1 MEKIWLLPDVISA
14 FLDELREAGY
24 NLGVEQ
30 YVAVQDLV
38 LALVTQGK
46 ILEHPKQLRSFL
58 GPIVCSS
65 AVEQDDFQIRFDRWF
80 PVEQTPEDLSK
91 TIPEEAKSFQQA
103 LQQITKRSRR
113 LGWGIAAILSVLFLV
128 GVFASPGNLPTDVP
142 VTPPTVSPTVSTPS
156 PSPTSIEPI
165 QEPVPVPLPISPALP
180 VPVPVLIVPDWQITL
195 GLFAL
200 LSGLVFLIEQ
210 LYWNR
215 WVRLFLERQSTSQVP
230 QLQQISLPSADQ
242 VLFPP
247 LVFLHIAQR
256 FRQRVPVPS
265 HRLAIVP
272 TITKTLRNGG
282 WFAPVYGYRQELP
295 EYLLLIDRS
304 SFQDHQARLINEMV
318 KRLEEQAV
326 LITGFYFDSSPQLCF
341 PFGTG
346 TPCSL
351 KEISDRYRQH
361 RLLIFVQADQFF
373 SPITGELE
381 PWVQR
386 LDFWSDRAVLTPK
399 PLEQWAYPELTLAE
413 HLIVLPA
420 TPEGLT
426 HLIRNLQDSS
436 APRLPLERIGSQV
449 SLPKTLHRHPQR
461 WLQRY
466 SPPNDRV
473 QEMLTALHR
482 YLGADG
488 FLWLSACAV
497 FPELH
502 WNITLY
508 LGNVLCGAAGE
519 TLLKTVSIT
528 DLALLPW
535 FRTGYLPDW
544 LRLKLITALSPAA
557 EAEIRK
563 VLGELLV
570 LKISGSVGEW
580 QLTLAQREPASVLHK
595 LAASLLR
602 IVSRQA
608 PPESPFRDYIFLEFM
623 TRNRSKLALQLPQTW
638 QDLLRLPHS
647 PLIGRRV
654 FMGLGFA
661 LVAAALTPLLQNLQ
675 RRILVRQPESLPSLP
690 QLTRAFTFQT
700 ATVDR
705 SGVVTLRDSEAQE
718 YIEDL
723 GNGLNLR
730 MVAIRGGTFLMGQT
744 EAEKIQLL
752 KEYGEQNYQT
762 YLDEELPR
770 HEVTI
775 PDFFMGIFTVTQ
787 AQYQALMGENPST
800 FRGEDRPVE
809 TVSWDESVAFC
820 DRLSTQTGRNYR
832 LPTEAEWEYACRAG
846 TTTPFAFGDMIT
858 PELANYDWK
867 SSYNGSPT
875 RSSDPR
881 ETQPVGSYPA
891 NAWGLYDMHGNVWE
905 WCLDHW
911 HSNYADKPEELKQD
925 GSTAWLSSDESKN
938 RLLRGGSWYSN
949 AKSCRSAYRAHN
961 APDIRY
967 GSYGFRVVCRASR
980 TL

>member
-1 MEKIWLLPDVISA
+1 MITRPPILDFTPVWLRPDVISA

-128 GVFASPGNLPTDVP
+128 GVFASPGNLPTEVP
-142 VTPPTVSPTVSTPS
+142 VTTPTVSPTVSTPSPSPTKAPTISPTVPTPSPNTAPTVSPTVPTPS

-165 QEPVPVPLPISPALP
+165 QEPVPVLLPTSSAL
-180 VPVPVLIVPDWQITL
+180 PVPVLIVPDWQITL

-200 LSGLVFLIEQ
+200 LSGLTFSIEQ

-215 WVRLFLERQSTSQVP
+215 WVRLFLERQGTNQVP
-230 QLQQISLPSADQ
+230 QLQQISLPSVDQ

-326 LITGFYFDSSPQLCF
+326 LITGFYFDRSPQLCF

-351 KEISDRYRQH
+351 KDISDRYRQH

-420 TPEGLT
+420 TPEGLK

-436 APRLPLERIGSQV
+436 APPLPLERIGSQV

-488 FLWLSACAV
+488 FLWLSACAI

-508 LGNVLCGAAGE
+508 LGNVLGGAAGKP
-519 TLLKTVSIT
+519 LLQTVSIT

-535 FRTGYLPDW
+535 FRAGYLPDW
-544 LRLKLITALSPAA
+544 LRLKLITALSPTA
-557 EAEIRK
+557 EAQIRK

-570 LKISGSVGEW
+570 PEISGSSGEW

-595 LAASLLR
+595 LAVSLLR

-608 PPESPFRDYIFLEFM
+608 PPESPLRDYIFLEFM

-654 FMGLGFA
+654 FMGLGLA

-675 RRILVRQPESLPSLP
+675 TRILVRQPESSLSLP

-723 GNGLNLR
+723 GNGVSLR
-730 MVAIRGGTFLMGQT
+730 MVAIRGGTFLMGSPENEPKRSNT
-744 EAEKIQLL
+744 ESPQ
-752 KEYGEQNYQT
+752 
-762 YLDEELPR
+762 
-770 HEVTI
+770 HSVTL
-775 PDFFMGIFTVTQ
+775 PDFFMGMFTVTQ
-787 AQYQALMGENPST
+787 TQYQALMGENPST

-832 LPTEAEWEYACRAG
+832 LSTEAE
-846 TTTPFAFGDMIT
+846 
-858 PELANYDWK
+858 
-867 SSYNGSPT
+867 
-875 RSSDPR
+875 
-881 ETQPVGSYPA
+881 
-891 NAWGLYDMHGNVWE
+891 
-905 WCLDHW
+905 
-911 HSNYADKPEELKQD
+911 
-925 GSTAWLSSDESKN
+925 
-938 RLLRGGSWYSN
+938 
-949 AKSCRSAYRAHN
+949 
-961 APDIRY
+961 
-967 GSYGFRVVCRASR
+967 
-980 TL
+980 

>member
-608 PPESPFRDYIFLEFM
+608 PPESPLRDYIFLEFM

-938 RLLRGGSWYSN
+938 RLLRGGSWADY
-949 AKSCRSAYRAHN
+949 AEACRSAYRARY
-961 APDIRY
+961 APDIRRS
-967 GSYGFRVVCRASR
+967 SYGFRVVCRASR

>member
-466 SPPNDRV
+466 SPPNERV

-608 PPESPFRDYIFLEFM
+608 PPESPLRDYIFLEFM

>member
-580 QLTLAQREPASVLHK
+580 QLTLARQEPASVLHK

-654 FMGLGFA
+654 FMGLGLA

>member
-608 PPESPFRDYIFLEFM
+608 PPESPLRDYIFLEFM

>member
-1 MEKIWLLPDVISA
+1 M
-14 FLDELREAGY
+14 
-24 NLGVEQ
+24 GVEQ

-608 PPESPFRDYIFLEFM
+608 PPESPLRDYIFLEFM

-675 RRILVRQPESLPSLP
+675 RRILVTQPESSP

-705 SGVVTLRDSEAQE
+705 SGVVTLRDSVSQE

-723 GNGLNLR
+723 GNGVSLR
-730 MVAIRGGTFLMGQT
+730 MVAIRGRTFLMGQT

>member
-200 LSGLVFLIEQ
+200 LSGLTFSIEQ

-608 PPESPFRDYIFLEFM
+608 PPESPLRDYIFLEFM

>member
-519 TLLKTVSIT
+519 PLLKTVSIT

-580 QLTLAQREPASVLHK
+580 QLTLARQEPASVLHK

>member
-608 PPESPFRDYIFLEFM
+608 PPESPLRDYIFLEFM

-654 FMGLGFA
+654 FMGLGLA

-809 TVSWDESVAFC
+809 SVSWDESVAFC

-938 RLLRGGSWYSN
+938 RLLRGGSWYDN
-949 AKSCRSAYRAHN
+949 AEGCRSACRFRL
-961 APDIRY
+961 APDARFNNL
-967 GSYGFRVVCRASR
+967 GFRVVCRASR

>member
-1 MEKIWLLPDVISA
+1 M
-14 FLDELREAGY
+14 
-24 NLGVEQ
+24 
-30 YVAVQDLV
+30 
-38 LALVTQGK
+38 
-46 ILEHPKQLRSFL
+46 
-58 GPIVCSS
+58 
-65 AVEQDDFQIRFDRWF
+65 
-80 PVEQTPEDLSK
+80 
-91 TIPEEAKSFQQA
+91 
-103 LQQITKRSRR
+103 
-113 LGWGIAAILSVLFLV
+113 
-128 GVFASPGNLPTDVP
+128 
-142 VTPPTVSPTVSTPS
+142 
-156 PSPTSIEPI
+156 
-165 QEPVPVPLPISPALP
+165 
-180 VPVPVLIVPDWQITL
+180 
-195 GLFAL
+195 
-200 LSGLVFLIEQ
+200 
-210 LYWNR
+210 
-215 WVRLFLERQSTSQVP
+215 P

-608 PPESPFRDYIFLEFM
+608 PPESPLRDYIFLEFM

-675 RRILVRQPESLPSLP
+675 RRILVTQPESSP

-938 RLLRGGSWYSN
+938 RLLRGGSWSDY
-949 AKSCRSAYRAHN
+949 AEACRSAYRARY
-961 APDIRY
+961 APDIRCS
-967 GSYGFRVVCRASR
+967 SYGFRVVCRASR

>member
-580 QLTLAQREPASVLHK
+580 QLTLARQEPASVLHK

>member
-346 TPCSL
+346 APCSL
-351 KEISDRYRQH
+351 KDISDRYRQH

-608 PPESPFRDYIFLEFM
+608 PPESPLRDYIFLEFM

-938 RLLRGGSWYSN
+938 RLLRGGSWPDH
-949 AKSCRSAYRAHN
+949 AKICRSAFRSHY
-961 APDIRY
+961 APDYRL
-967 GSYGFRVVCRASR
+967 SYLGFRVVCRASR

>member
-580 QLTLAQREPASVLHK
+580 QLTLARQEPASVLHK

-608 PPESPFRDYIFLEFM
+608 PPESPLRDYIFLEFM

>member
-608 PPESPFRDYIFLEFM
+608 PPESPLRDYIFLEFM

-752 KEYGEQNYQT
+752 KEYREQNYQT